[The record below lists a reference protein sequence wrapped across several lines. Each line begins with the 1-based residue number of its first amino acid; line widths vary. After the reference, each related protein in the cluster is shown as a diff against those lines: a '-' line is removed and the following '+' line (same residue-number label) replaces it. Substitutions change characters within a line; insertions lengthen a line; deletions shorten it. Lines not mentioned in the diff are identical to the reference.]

1 MAGNTIKTPGKEKK
15 QKKNGNLS
23 RFFSSMLDGT
33 ILSREKTEAL
43 LPFLF
48 FLGFLAIILIF
59 NTYYAE
65 KRSRE
70 LEDIRKE
77 ITELR
82 VRYTTTKFS
91 LMYLSNQSAVAR
103 SLQEQGFVESTVPP
117 RQISA
122 HQRKKSII
130 GKMLGGR

>member
-1 MAGNTIKTPGKEKK
+1 MAGNTIKTPEKEKK
-15 QKKNGNLS
+15 QKKNGNFS

-33 ILSREKTEAL
+33 ILSKDKAEAL

-70 LEDIRKE
+70 LEEIRKE

-82 VRYTTTKFS
+82 VRYTSTKFS
-91 LMYLSNQSAVAR
+91 LMYLSNQSAIAR
-103 SLQEQGFVESTVPP
+103 ALQDQGFVESTVPP
-117 RQISA
+117 RKITA
-122 HQRKKSII
+122 HQQKKGII
-130 GKMLGGR
+130 GKMLGK